1 MEILRVQNLC
11 KTYGKGEAK
20 VDALKNVSFSLE
32 KGEFAAVV
40 GESGSGK
47 STLLNCIGAL
57 DLPTSGTILMDGQNL
72 FSMKEEER
80 TIFRRRN
87 IGFIFQSFQLV
98 SELNVE
104 QNIMFPLLLDYRKPD
119 SAAVKEILELLGL
132 TERRRHLPNQLS
144 GGQQQRVAIG
154 RALIT
159 KPKLIL
165 ADEPTGNLDSKNSQD
180 VMDLLTQ
187 ASRRYQQ
194 TILMITHNKNL
205 TASVDRVFRVTDGVL
220 TDLGGVCRHYDDRKQ
235 PEQQCCPADRVFRID
250 ALYRGNTQTGYA
262 FSAERSSQLVPLCNS
277 CGRFKRYGRNMDLML
292 DPPAP

>member
-1 MEILRVQNLC
+1 MEILKVQNLC
-11 KTYGKGEAK
+11 KTYGKGDTK
-20 VDALKNVSFSLE
+20 VDALKNVSLSLE

-57 DLPTSGTILMDGQNL
+57 DTPTSGSIMVDRQDL
-72 FSMKEEER
+72 FSMKEEQR

-87 IGFIFQSFQLV
+87 IGFIFQSFQLI

-104 QNIMFPLLLDYRKPD
+104 QNIIFPLLLDYRQPNPATVD
-119 SAAVKEILELLGL
+119 EILDLLGL
-132 TERRRHLPNQLS
+132 KDRRHHLPNQLS

-180 VMDLLTQ
+180 VIDLLTQ
-187 ASRRYQQ
+187 ASRHYQQ

-205 TASVDRVFRVTDGVL
+205 TSSVDRVFRVTDGTL
-220 TDLGGVCRHYDDRKQ
+220 TDLGGK
-235 PEQQCCPADRVFRID
+235 ADET
-250 ALYRGNTQTGYA
+250 L
-262 FSAERSSQLVPLCNS
+262 S
-277 CGRFKRYGRNMDLML
+277 
-292 DPPAP
+292 

>member
-1 MEILRVQNLC
+1 MEILQVQNLC
-11 KTYGKGEAK
+11 KTYGRGEAR
-20 VDALKNVSFSLE
+20 VEALKNVSFTL
-32 KGEFAAVV
+32 KRGEFAAVV

-57 DLPTSGTILMDGQNL
+57 DVPSSGSILMDGQNL

-80 TIFRRRN
+80 TIFRRRS

-119 SAAVKEILELLGL
+119 PATIDELLELLGL
-132 TERRRHLPNQLS
+132 TERRRHLPSQLS

-165 ADEPTGNLDSKNSQD
+165 ADEPTGNLDSQNSRD
-180 VMDLLTQ
+180 VVDLLIE

-194 TILMITHNKNL
+194 TILMITHNNNL
-205 TASVDRVFRVTDGVL
+205 TASADRVLRVTDGVL
-220 TDLGGVCRHYDDRKQ
+220 TDLGGSVNEK
-235 PEQQCCPADRVFRID
+235 
-250 ALYRGNTQTGYA
+250 L
-262 FSAERSSQLVPLCNS
+262 S
-277 CGRFKRYGRNMDLML
+277 
-292 DPPAP
+292 